1 MSKKNIFITLGVLA
15 AVAILIYIG
24 KNRSRGELEV
34 NVGKLEKR
42 TIISTVSAN
51 GKIRPEAE
59 VKISADVSGEIT
71 ELYVQEGD
79 TVKEGQLL
87 LKINPDLYITQRD
100 RAKAGVSS
108 SQSNYKTS
116 QAQLTQAK
124 ARLTEQEAAF
134 KRNEQLFKDQVLSQ
148 AEFDAAT
155 SAYAIAQS
163 EVKAAEQRLAASK
176 FGIDNSQAGLNEA
189 NKALGRTSIYAP
201 SDGVVS
207 ALNNEKGERVVGTA
221 QMAGTEIMVISNF
234 NNMEVIVDVNE
245 NDILQVNKGD
255 TAVVEVD
262 AYSDRKF
269 KAIVTEIS
277 KSANNAGGMQMSAD
291 QVTNFEVKVRLLKSS
306 YSDLLEVSD
315 APFLPG
321 MSANVEIQT
330 EVKKNINCLPIEAVG
345 TRVQELDSN
354 ASIKS
359 GDEEELDEIVFS
371 VTNGKAV
378 KHIVKTGIQ
387 DSRYI
392 EIKSGLDD
400 VSDIIVGPY
409 DAVSKKLDD
418 DKKVTITDK
427 KKSGKLKEDGE

>member
-1 MSKKNIFITLGVLA
+1 MSKKNILYVVGVLLL
-15 AVAILIYIG
+15 VTILIIIG
-24 KNRSRGELEV
+24 KTRSRGELEV
-34 NVGKLEKR
+34 NVGKAEKR

-87 LKINPDLYITQRD
+87 LKINPDLYITSRD
-100 RAKAGVSS
+100 RARAGVST
-108 SQSNYKTS
+108 SQSSLKTS

-124 ARLTEQEAAF
+124 ARYTEQESIYS
-134 KRNEQLFKDQVLSQ
+134 RNEQLYKDKILSQ
-148 AEFDAAT
+148 AEFDAT
-155 SAYAIAQS
+155 QSAYAIAKS
-163 EVKAAEQRLAASK
+163 EVVAAEQRVAAAR
-176 FGIDNSQAGLNEA
+176 FGIDNSNASLSEA

-201 SDGVVS
+201 SDGIIS

-234 NNMEVIVDVNE
+234 DNMEVIVDVNE
-245 NDILQVNKGD
+245 NDILHVKKGD

-269 KAIVTEIS
+269 KGVVTEIS
-277 KSANNAGGMQMSAD
+277 RSANNSGGIQLSAD
-291 QVTNFEVKVRLLKSS
+291 QVTNFEVKIRLVKSS
-306 YSDLLEVSD
+306 YKDLLQLSK

-330 EVKKNINCLPIEAVG
+330 QVKKDILCLPIEAVG
-345 TRVQELDSN
+345 TRVADSSSN
-354 ASIKS
+354 MT
-359 GDEEELDEIVFS
+359 DEDELDEVVF
-371 VTNGKAV
+371 VVAKNKAD
-378 KHIVKTGIQ
+378 KIIVKTGIQ

-392 EIKSGLDD
+392 EILSGLKDGQE
-400 VSDIIVGPY
+400 VIVGPY
-409 DAVSKKLDD
+409 DAVSKKLEV
-418 DKKVTITDK
+418 DKKVKIVEKKIMDK
-427 KKSGKLKEDGE
+427 LEEE